1 MEQEKNNKKQE
12 KALSN
17 KEKVKL
23 GKDENNI
30 YIQSIGRR
38 KTATARVRLYQNGK
52 GEIIINKR
60 KLEEYFPTKPI
71 RNNIRQ
77 VLRTTNHEED
87 LNFSIVVS
95 GGGKVGQSIAIR
107 HGIARALEKFDK
119 ELRPILKIKG
129 FLTRDP
135 REKERKKPGLKR
147 ARRAPQ
153 WSKR

>member
-12 KALSN
+12 KILNN
-17 KEKVKL
+17 KEKIKSN
-23 GKDENNI
+23 KNDR

-38 KTATARVRLYQNGK
+38 KTASARVRLYQNGE
-52 GEIIINKR
+52 GEITINKR

-77 VLRTTNHEED
+77 VLRVVNHEKD

-95 GGGKVGQSIAIR
+95 GGGKVGESIAIR
-107 HGIARALEKFDK
+107 HGMARALEKFDK
-119 ELRPILKIKG
+119 ELRPILKAKG